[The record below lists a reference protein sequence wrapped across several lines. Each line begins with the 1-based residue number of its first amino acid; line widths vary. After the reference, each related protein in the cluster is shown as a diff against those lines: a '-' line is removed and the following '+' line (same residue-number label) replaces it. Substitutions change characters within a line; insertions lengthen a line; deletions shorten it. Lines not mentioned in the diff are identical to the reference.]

1 MSKILIALGLLATI
15 VVLGVFLPVTDIFL
29 NFLEQVRA
37 LGVWGPVL
45 LGAVY
50 IAATVFMLPGAILGL
65 GAGFLFG
72 VIPGVITISIAS
84 TMGAG
89 AAFLVGR
96 FLARDLVAKK
106 VAAMPKF
113 AALDAAVAREGFK
126 IVFLT
131 RLSPVFPF
139 NLLNYAYGLTGVPF
153 AHYFLASWIG
163 MLPGTILYVYLG
175 SAAQSLAAVA
185 AGETPPSLAEQLFFW
200 FGLLL
205 AVVVIIFVT
214 RLARKALHRSP
225 DLNREP

>member
-1 MSKILIALGLLATI
+1 MSKTLIALGLLATI
-15 VVLGVFLPVTDIFL
+15 VILAVFLPVADLFL

-50 IAATVFMLPGAILGL
+50 IAATVFMLPGSILGL

-72 VIPGVITISIAS
+72 VVPGVITISISS
-84 TMGAG
+84 TLGAG

-96 FLARDLVAKK
+96 FLARDWVAKK
-106 VAAMPKF
+106 VAAMPRF

-153 AHYFLASWIG
+153 SHYFPASWIG

-175 SAAQSLAAVA
+175 SAAQSLAAAA
-185 AGETPPSLAEQLFFW
+185 AGETLAEQVFFW
-200 FGLLL
+200 VGLLL
-205 AVVVIIFVT
+205 AAVVVVFVT
-214 RLARKALHRSP
+214 RVARKAL
-225 DLNREP
+225 RESAELDQEP

>member
-1 MSKILIALGLLATI
+1 MSKILIALGLLTTV
-15 VVLGVFLPVTDIFL
+15 VVLGVFLPVKDIFL
-29 NFLEQVRA
+29 TFLEQVRA

-45 LGAVY
+45 LGIVY
-50 IAATVFMLPGAILGL
+50 IAATVLMLPGAILSL

-72 VIPGVITISIAS
+72 VVPGVITISIAS

-96 FLARDLVAKK
+96 FLARDWVAKK

-153 AHYFLASWIG
+153 SHFFLASWIG
-163 MLPGTILYVYLG
+163 MIPGTILYVYLG
-175 SAAQSLAAVA
+175 SAAQSLAAAA
-185 AGETPPSLAEQLFFW
+185 AGDVPRSPAEQIFFW
-200 FGLLL
+200 VGLGL
-205 AVVVIIFVT
+205 ALVVVVFVT
-214 RLARKALHRSP
+214 KVARKALQNSAGVKA
-225 DLNREP
+225 

>member
-1 MSKILIALGLLATI
+1 MRIVIALGLVATI
-15 VVLGVFLPVTDIFL
+15 VVLGVFLPIKDLFL
-29 NFLEQVRA
+29 TFLEQVRA

-50 IAATVFMLPGAILGL
+50 IAATVLMLPGAILSL

-72 VIPGVITISIAS
+72 VVPGVITISISS
-84 TMGAG
+84 TLGAG

-96 FLARDLVAKK
+96 FLARDWVSKK
-106 VAAMPKF
+106 VAAMPRF

-153 AHYFLASWIG
+153 SHYFLASWIG
-163 MLPGTILYVYLG
+163 MLPGTVLYVYLG
-175 SAAQSLAAVA
+175 SAAQSLAAAA
-185 AGETPPSLAEQLFFW
+185 AGDVPKTPAEQIFFW
-200 FGLLL
+200 VGLGL
-205 AVVVIIFVT
+205 ALVVVVFVT
-214 RLARKALHRSP
+214 KVARKALQDSA
-225 DLNREP
+225 DLKA

>member
-1 MSKILIALGLLATI
+1 MTRILIALGLLGAI
-15 VVLGVFLPVTDIFL
+15 VLLAVFVPVKDIFL
-29 NFLEQVRA
+29 TFLEQVRA

-45 LGAVY
+45 LGVVY
-50 IAATVFMLPGAILGL
+50 VAATVLLLPGMILSL

-84 TMGAG
+84 TLGAG

-96 FLARDLVAKK
+96 FLARDWVTKK
-106 VAAMPKF
+106 VAAMPRF
-113 AALDAAVAREGFK
+113 AALDAAVAGEGFK

-153 AHYFLASWIG
+153 ARYLLASWIG

-175 SAAQSLAAVA
+175 SAAQSLAAAA
-185 AGETPPSLAEQLFFW
+185 AGDVPMTPAEQIFFW
-200 FGLLL
+200 VGLLL
-205 AVVVIIFVT
+205 ALVVVVFVT
-214 RLARKALHRSP
+214 RVAR
-225 DLNREP
+225 REMQKSTNLSA

>member
-1 MSKILIALGLLATI
+1 MPKILIALGLLTTV
-15 VVLGVFLPVTDIFL
+15 VVLGVFLPVKDIFL
-29 NFLEQVRA
+29 TFLEQVRA

-45 LGAVY
+45 LGIVY
-50 IAATVFMLPGAILGL
+50 IAATVLMLPGAILSL

-72 VIPGVITISIAS
+72 VVPGVITISIAS

-96 FLARDLVAKK
+96 FLARDWVAKK

-153 AHYFLASWIG
+153 SHFFLASWIG
-163 MLPGTILYVYLG
+163 MFPGTILYVYLG
-175 SAAQSLAAVA
+175 SAAQSLAAAA
-185 AGETPPSLAEQLFFW
+185 AGDVPRSPAEQIFFW
-200 FGLLL
+200 VGLGL
-205 AVVVIIFVT
+205 ALVVVVFVT
-214 RLARKALHRSP
+214 KVARKALQNSAGVKA
-225 DLNREP
+225 

>member
-1 MSKILIALGLLATI
+1 VVKLLIGLGLLGAI
-15 VVLGVFLPVTDIFL
+15 LVLAAFLPVGEIFL
-29 NFLEQVRA
+29 EFLEQVRS

-50 IAATVFMLPGAILGL
+50 IVATVLMLPGAILGL

-72 VIPGVITISIAS
+72 VVPGVITISIAS
-84 TMGAG
+84 TLGAA

-96 FLARDLVAKK
+96 FLARDWVAGKM
-106 VAAMPKF
+106 AAMPRF

-153 AHYFLASWIG
+153 LSYFFASWIG

-175 SAAQSLAAVA
+175 SAAKSLTAAA
-185 AGETPPSLAEQLFFW
+185 AGEVPQTFAEQLFFW
-200 FGLLL
+200 GGLAL
-205 AVVVIIFVT
+205 ALVVVVFVT
-214 RLARKALHRSP
+214 KVARKALQSSE
-225 DLNREP
+225 LNA

>member
-50 IAATVFMLPGAILGL
+50 IAATVFMLPGAIL
-65 GAGFLFG
+65 
-72 VIPGVITISIAS
+72 
-84 TMGAG
+84 
-89 AAFLVGR
+89 
-96 FLARDLVAKK
+96 
-106 VAAMPKF
+106 
-113 AALDAAVAREGFK
+113 
-126 IVFLT
+126 
-131 RLSPVFPF
+131 
-139 NLLNYAYGLTGVPF
+139 
-153 AHYFLASWIG
+153 
-163 MLPGTILYVYLG
+163 YVYLG

-205 AVVVIIFVT
+205 AVVVVIFVT
-214 RLARKALHRSP
+214 RLARKALHRSA
-225 DLNREP
+225 DLNRNP

>member
-15 VVLGVFLPVTDIFL
+15 VVLGAYLPVTDIFL

-50 IAATVFMLPGAILGL
+50 IAATVLMLPGAILGL

-84 TMGAG
+84 TLGAG

-96 FLARDLVAKK
+96 FLARDWVAQK
-106 VAAMPKF
+106 VAAMPRF

-153 AHYFLASWIG
+153 THYFLASWIG

-185 AGETPPSLAEQLFFW
+185 AGETPPSLAEQAFFW
-200 FGLLL
+200 VGLGL
-205 AVVVIIFVT
+205 ALVVAIFVT
-214 RLARKALHRSP
+214 RVARKALRASSELMP
-225 DLNREP
+225 

>member
-1 MSKILIALGLLATI
+1 MSKILIALGLLTTV
-15 VVLGVFLPVTDIFL
+15 VVLGVFLPVKDIFL
-29 NFLEQVRA
+29 TFLEQVRA

-45 LGAVY
+45 LGIVY
-50 IAATVFMLPGAILGL
+50 IAATVLMLPGAILSL

-72 VIPGVITISIAS
+72 VVPGVITISIAS

-96 FLARDLVAKK
+96 FLARDWVAKK

-153 AHYFLASWIG
+153 SHFFLASWIG
-163 MLPGTILYVYLG
+163 MIPGTILYVYLG
-175 SAAQSLAAVA
+175 SAAQSLAAAA
-185 AGETPPSLAEQLFFW
+185 AGDVPRSPAEQIFFW
-200 FGLLL
+200 VGLGL
-205 AVVVIIFVT
+205 ALVVVVFLTKV
-214 RLARKALHRSP
+214 ARKALQNSAGVKA
-225 DLNREP
+225 